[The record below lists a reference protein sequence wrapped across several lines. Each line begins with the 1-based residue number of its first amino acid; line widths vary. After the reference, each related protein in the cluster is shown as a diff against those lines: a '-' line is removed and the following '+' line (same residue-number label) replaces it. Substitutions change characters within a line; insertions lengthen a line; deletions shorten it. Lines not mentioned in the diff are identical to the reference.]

1 MMQIAGVDDDCEV
14 LLPPTGSGNSTLLS
28 VPPFF
33 SAVNPGL
40 IDPGLV
46 DSRIVDPSPSHF
58 SPLYVFPSNGLLP
71 FSSAVNQSLV
81 DPTLVDPSRLDLSE
95 SMFCQ
100 SKSP

>member
-1 MMQIAGVDDDCEV
+1 MQIAGVDDDCEV

-46 DSRIVDPSPSHF
+46 DSRIVDPS
-58 SPLYVFPSNGLLP
+58 
-71 FSSAVNQSLV
+71 
-81 DPTLVDPSRLDLSE
+81 
-95 SMFCQ
+95 Q
-100 SKSP
+100 SKSCKSKSY